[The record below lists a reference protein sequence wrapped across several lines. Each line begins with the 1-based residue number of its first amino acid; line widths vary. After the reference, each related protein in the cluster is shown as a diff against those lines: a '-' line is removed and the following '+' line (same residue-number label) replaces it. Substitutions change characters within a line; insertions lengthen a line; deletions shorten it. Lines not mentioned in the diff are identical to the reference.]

1 MRFSYYIH
9 GMELLEAMTAGWRYL
24 FSRSYR
30 FKKQKEWRGSGWLSV
45 TLEVI
50 YGLLGI
56 LLSLVVIGFAGF
68 AMWNSQSH

>member
-1 MRFSYYIH
+1 MRFYYYIH
-9 GMELLEAMTAGWRYL
+9 GMGILEAMVAGWRYL

-30 FKKQKEWRGSGWLSV
+30 LKKHQDWRENGWFWV

-56 LLSLVVIGFAGF
+56 LLSLVVIGLVGF
-68 AMWNSQSH
+68 VVWKS